1 MYVYTLR
8 GIVSRT
14 PGMKKKDLRKKKI
27 RHFLARRVPETP
39 DMILTLPIAGAT
51 GVSKITETPR

>member
-1 MYVYTLR
+1 
-8 GIVSRT
+8 
-14 PGMKKKDLRKKKI
+14 MKKKDLRKKKI